1 MLINGTAESDMV
13 ITDSLTNENTRN
25 RNVKLL
31 KIDKR
36 KSEKDTNDS
45 YENT

>member
-1 MLINGTAESDMV
+1 MV
-13 ITDSLTNENTRN
+13 INDPLTNENTRN

-36 KSEKDTNDS
+36 KSEKDTNDL
-45 YENT
+45 YENTQMTNRQMGK

>member
-1 MLINGTAESDMV
+1 MV
-13 ITDSLTNENTRN
+13 IDDSLANGNTRN

-36 KSEKDTNDS
+36 KREKDTNDS
-45 YENT
+45 YENTQMTNGQMGK